1 MSAEEETGRARR
13 PGEEITAHDP
23 QHDADPDPDLDRPVD
38 VEGGVISGVVTDFSK
53 IPLAGVRVEA
63 ASSSGADLDMLP
75 VLTDG
80 EGRFAVEGLAPGRY
94 DLRFGLG
101 QVRSRVLA
109 VPVGTDQLRVRLARP
124 QGILLVMR
132 HGPDEPRPGT
142 YHIVL
147 ERETPEGLLREHCAR
162 VVKSRLLLWSIR
174 PGRYD
179 VTVWGGPYLPVRVRS
194 VEVREGEPAPEV
206 EIALAARGSEIEGVV
221 RDPSGGALPALV
233 SWRRVDAP
241 SHAPRHATTQSTDEE
256 GRYAL
261 RGLPAGRY
269 RVTACSPDFVRM
281 GSEEAHVPEAGQVR
295 LDMILA

>member
-1 MSAEEETGRARR
+1 MSPEEETGRERR

-23 QHDADPDPDLDRPVD
+23 DGSDDLDRPVRLD
-38 VEGGVISGVVTDFSK
+38 GGVISGLVTDFSK

-63 ASSSGADLDMLP
+63 ASSAGADLDMLP

-80 EGRFAVEGLAPGRY
+80 DGRFAVEGLAPGRY
-94 DLRFGLG
+94 DLRFSLG

-142 YHIVL
+142 YHILL
-147 ERETPEGLLREHCAR
+147 ERTTPEGLVREHCGR
-162 VVKSRLLLWSIR
+162 VLKSRLLLWSIR

-179 VTVWGGPYLPVRVRS
+179 VTVWGGPYLPVRVRG
-194 VEVREGEPAPEV
+194 VDVREGEPAPEV
-206 EIALAARGSEIEGVV
+206 EVALAARGAEVEGVL
-221 RDPSGGALPALV
+221 RAASGEARAGLIA
-233 SWRRVDAP
+233 WRRLDAE
-241 SHAPRHATTQSTDEE
+241 SHAPRHVTTQSTDED

-269 RVTACSPDFVRM
+269 RLTACSGDLTQV
-281 GSEEAHVPEAGQVR
+281 GAADAHVPEAGQVR
-295 LDMILA
+295 LDIVLA